1 MTSGDTSDGSS
12 SMSGGG
18 GAGGCEGP
26 SAFWRLAFWEEAW
39 DWRSKKWRIPNL
51 AGCDGCEAGGFF
63 EAAPAAAPVRFRGAM
78 TVLRIR
84 VFFFPVARRFDT
96 AEAADGGGM
105 GDRVGKGRWWEG
117 EEERRGAEKGEGEW
131 PKGRGIGRGWK
142 LEFPRGRDFGGVDC
156 DVGP

>member
-1 MTSGDTSDGSS
+1 M
-12 SMSGGG
+12 
-18 GAGGCEGP
+18 
-26 SAFWRLAFWEEAW
+26 
-39 DWRSKKWRIPNL
+39 
-51 AGCDGCEAGGFF
+51 
-63 EAAPAAAPVRFRGAM
+63 
-78 TVLRIR
+78 LRTR

>member
-12 SMSGGG
+12 SMSGGGGGGGG

-39 DWRSKKWRIPNL
+39 DWRSKKCRMPNL

-78 TVLRIR
+78 AVLRTR

-105 GDRVGKGRWWEG
+105 GDRVGKGRWREG
-117 EEERRGAEKGEGEW
+117 EEERRGAEKGKGNGRKGGE
-131 PKGRGIGRGWK
+131 
-142 LEFPRGRDFGGVDC
+142 LGGVGNWSSRA
-156 DVGP
+156 VEISAG